1 MSTTPPTPLATE
13 PAVAPIK
20 LAAERRIVVLLAAVQ
35 FVNILDFMMVMPLG
49 PYFAAGLGIPTS
61 RIGIIGGSY
70 TAAAAIAGVVGSR
83 FLDRFDR
90 RRALALAMLG
100 LVVGTLGGAFA
111 QSFATLIVARVV
123 AGLFGGPATSISLA
137 ILADAVPPERRGRA
151 MGAVMGSFAAASVL
165 GVPAGLEL
173 ALRGTWRTP
182 FIAVAGLGLLVVGGV
197 FLLMAPQRNHLVRGA
212 GLAAQA
218 AQRSMAAFL
227 ADPLVRLSYLSTA
240 TAFLGVFAVVPNL
253 ATFFLFNRGYPAGNL
268 SWLYMVGGVVSFFAM
283 RTGGKIV
290 DRRGPMPAIWFGA
303 LLLASLCVA
312 GFVPDRSPL
321 PVAVIFVGFML
332 ANSVRMVGLNT
343 LTSKIPSP
351 AERARFMSIQ
361 SAVQHMAAAVG
372 AAVSSLV
379 LVERADHGLTG
390 MDKVALLTAALAI
403 ALPFLIIVLLR
414 RLRLAQTPPAPIKV
428 SAAA

>member
-1 MSTTPPTPLATE
+1 MSTTLPTPLGAE
-13 PAVAPIK
+13 PTDTPTK

-100 LVVGTLGGAFA
+100 LVIGTAGGAFA
-111 QSFATLIVARVV
+111 QSFATLVIARVV

-173 ALRGTWRTP
+173 ALHGTWRTP

-197 FLLMAPQRNHLVRGA
+197 FVLMAPQRNHLVRVA
-212 GLAAQA
+212 GRAVPRV
-218 AQRSMAAFL
+218 QRSMAAFL
-227 ADPLVRLSYLSTA
+227 ADPLVRLSYLATA

-253 ATFFLFNRGYPAGNL
+253 ATFFIFNRGYPPGHL
-268 SWLYMVGGVVSFFAM
+268 SWLYMTGGVVSFFAM
-283 RTGGKIV
+283 RVGGKIV

-303 LLLASLCVA
+303 LLLASLCVG
-312 GFVPDRSPL
+312 GFVADPSPL
-321 PVAVIFVGFML
+321 PVALVFVGFML

-372 AAVSSLV
+372 AALSSVV
-379 LVERADHGLTG
+379 LVERADRGLDG
-390 MDKVALLTAALAI
+390 MDKVALLTAVLAI
-403 ALPFLIIVLLR
+403 ALPFLVIVLLR
-414 RLRLAQTPPAPIKV
+414 RLPSAQEPTPLKM
-428 SAAA
+428 AA

>member
-1 MSTTPPTPLATE
+1 MNTPSSPPPAAE
-13 PAVAPIK
+13 PADSPSK
-20 LAAERRIVVLLAAVQ
+20 LTAERRIVVLLAAVQ

-90 RRALALAMLG
+90 RRALSLAMLG
-100 LVVGTLGGAFA
+100 LVVGTAAGALA
-111 QSFATLIVARVV
+111 QSFAALVIARVV

-173 ALRGTWRTP
+173 ALHGTWRTP
-182 FIAVAGLGLLVVGGV
+182 FIAVAGLGLLVVV
-197 FLLMAPQRNHLVRGA
+197 SAFFLMAPQRNHLVRVA
-212 GLAAQA
+212 GRP

-227 ADPLVRLSYLSTA
+227 ADPLVRLSYLATA

-253 ATFFLFNRGYPAGNL
+253 ATFFIFNRGYPPGNL
-268 SWLYMVGGVVSFFAM
+268 SWLYMFGGVISFFAM
-283 RTGGKIV
+283 RIGGKIV

-303 LLLASLCVA
+303 ILLASLCVA
-312 GFVPDRSPL
+312 GFVPTRSVL

-372 AAVSSLV
+372 AALSSVV
-379 LVERADHGLTG
+379 LVERADRGLDG
-390 MDKVALLTAALAI
+390 MDHVALLTAVLAI
-403 ALPFLIIVLLR
+403 ALPFLVIVLLR
-414 RLRLAQTPPAPIKV
+414 RLPRVQEPTPLKV
-428 SAAA
+428 AA